1 MIHVFITKITA
12 VLCTVCRSR
21 FFVCY
26 VSEACAYLLFS
37 PWFSLMRYTQAAPI
51 ISMIPASTS
60 ILISGGSP
68 PWGVNKARMVPPK
81 AAAIICGSTHVSSAQ
96 CVGQDGERQCQ
107 HGSPC
112 TTYQQEGNEEHIR
125 VVYEVGGNETY
136 TSQNKAE

>member
-68 PWGVNKARMVPPK
+68 PWGSKQGK
-81 AAAIICGSTHVSSAQ
+81 DGAAQSSCYNLRDTDSTVEKSQISTHVSSAQ
-96 CVGQDGERQCQ
+96 CVGQDG
-107 HGSPC
+107 
-112 TTYQQEGNEEHIR
+112 
-125 VVYEVGGNETY
+125 
-136 TSQNKAE
+136 